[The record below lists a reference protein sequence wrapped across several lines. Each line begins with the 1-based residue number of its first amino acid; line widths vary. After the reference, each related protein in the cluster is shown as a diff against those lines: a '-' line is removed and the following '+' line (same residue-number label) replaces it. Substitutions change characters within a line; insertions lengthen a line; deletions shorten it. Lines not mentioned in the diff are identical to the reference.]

1 MTVPYT
7 FATAASPL
15 PLSQLDA
22 NFAAVG
28 ASANVSY
35 TLATS
40 GAVTRNVS
48 SKLSDWTSV
57 KDFGATGNGSTDD
70 SSYLTSSN
78 AASSILIPTGTYV
91 VSSSVTFTSPVQML
105 GGAILQIATGVTVT
119 FNAGLNAGIYQIFN
133 CSGTG
138 KVVFNPQFLTVGYP
152 EWWGA
157 VTNTGADCLASINAC
172 VVACNVTQLQAADYA
187 ISSTLKMTTANRTL
201 QGQGFD
207 YLGSSGSATRIILL
221 SGSSTALQIGT
232 DTAPGG
238 GINAFLTDVTVQN
251 LQVTRSVNPVNGS
264 GATGLLMQFALYCYV
279 KQVKAAE
286 HEWGFHYTGC
296 VSCHTSGCYSFRSV
310 AGTGSGTAQFWGY
323 YIDGISNNIGAAGG
337 NASIYF
343 DENNASA
350 AASCPSNSS
359 GFYLNGN
366 FTDCYISV
374 AESNGMAYGI
384 AVIGNGSTAQQY
396 GNNDLLITAPVIDG
410 FTFAGILF
418 QSTSKFG
425 SISVNGGYCASASG
439 STEVS
444 GLYFNSSLAQVSV
457 TDFQTIGNS
466 SSTCTGITAFNSA
479 NIETKTQII
488 DVNSGGLAMTNT
500 TNSRFLDHVT
510 NYGDTA
516 GALCQLAGGC
526 NRNYFQVFG
535 AGKSSAFNYGYQL
548 LGTTNGY
555 NELNCTGIDPA
566 CISSGS
572 GNKLIINGSQVTS
585 TGLSGTN
592 LVSGVMA

>member
-28 ASANVSY
+28 ASANITY
-35 TLATS
+35 TLSTT
-40 GAVTRNVS
+40 GAVTRSVS
-48 SKLSDWTSV
+48 SKLSDWSSV

-70 SSYLTSSN
+70 SSYLTAAN
-78 AASSILIPTGTYV
+78 AASFILIPTGTYV
-91 VSSSVTFTSPVQML
+91 VSSNVTFSSPVQML

-119 FNAGLNAGIYQIFN
+119 FNAGLSAGIYQIFN

-138 KVVFNPQFLTVGYP
+138 KVVINSQFLNVGYP

-157 VTNTGADCLASINAC
+157 ITNTGADCLAAINAC

-187 ISSTLKMTTANRTL
+187 ISSTLKMTTPNRTL
-201 QGQGFD
+201 QGQGFN
-207 YLGSSGSATRIILL
+207 YLGSAGSATRIILT
-221 SGSSTALQIGT
+221 SGSSTTLQIGT

-251 LQVTRSVNPVNGS
+251 LQVTRSVDPVNGS

-286 HEWGFHYTGC
+286 HEYGFHYTAC
-296 VSCHTSGCYSFRSV
+296 VSCHTLGCYSFRST
-310 AGTGSGTAQFWGY
+310 AGTGGGTAVFWGY
-323 YIDGISNNIGAAGG
+323 YIDGVSNTSFAAGG

-350 AASCPSNSS
+350 AGSCPSNSA

-366 FTDCYISV
+366 FTDCYIAR

-384 AVIGNGSTAQQY
+384 AVIGNNLTTQQY
-396 GNNDLLITAPVIDG
+396 GNNDLLITSCVIDV
-410 FTFAGILF
+410 FTIAGILF
-418 QSTSKFG
+418 QNTSKFG
-425 SISVNGGYCASASG
+425 SISVNGGYCAAATG
-439 STEVS
+439 STEVT

-466 SSTCTGITAFNSA
+466 SSTCTGITAINSA

-488 DVNSGGLAMTNT
+488 DVNSQAISMTNT

-516 GALCQLAGGC
+516 GAMCQLAGGC
-526 NRNYFQVFG
+526 NRNYLQVFA
-535 AGKSSAFNYGYQL
+535 AGKSSAFTIGYQL
-548 LGTTNGY
+548 LGTTNNY
-555 NELNCTGIDPA
+555 NEINCTGIDPA
-566 CISSGS
+566 CINSGS